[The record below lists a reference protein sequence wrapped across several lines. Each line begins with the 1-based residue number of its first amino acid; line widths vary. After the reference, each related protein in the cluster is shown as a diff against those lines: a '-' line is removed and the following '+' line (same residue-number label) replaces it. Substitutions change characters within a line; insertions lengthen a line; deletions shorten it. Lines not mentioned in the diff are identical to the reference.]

1 MSKDDFRRRRLSV
14 TDQDQMEAQLAAA
27 SVSGSSST
35 PGQRQRRISISMS
48 PEMGQKPKVA
58 LTFPVELVGTFSCHG
73 VEPGRM
79 AGQTHAKINQ
89 DRGCV
94 ASPFAEPEDG
104 SYKQALFCVYDGH
117 GSQGDKASQFTMDK
131 VIQLLE
137 PLLND
142 GMREDEALK
151 TAFLRVDDM
160 LKKDRSIDAELSG
173 TTAVVMLLRK
183 TGETLECWVAWC
195 GDSRAV
201 LAKPRGGG
209 RTYEAEDLSHDQKPD
224 TPAEMARIQAA
235 GGFVSPPETEW
246 GGPARVWIDAEMTL
260 PGLAMARSIGDHLV
274 KTVGVIAEP
283 EVRAGWSSNDLRVSW
298 SVCEGVSVR
307 LSASECV

>member
-1 MSKDDFRRRRLSV
+1 
-14 TDQDQMEAQLAAA
+14 
-27 SVSGSSST
+27 
-35 PGQRQRRISISMS
+35 
-48 PEMGQKPKVA
+48 
-58 LTFPVELVGTFSCHG
+58 
-73 VEPGRM
+73 M

-137 PLLND
+137 PMLND

-160 LKKDRSIDAELSG
+160 LKKDRTIDAELSG

-201 LAKPRGGG
+201 LAKPKGGG
-209 RTYEAEDLSHDQKPD
+209 RAYEAEDLSHDQKPD

-235 GGFVSPPETEW
+235 GGFVSPPEKEW
-246 GGPARVWIDAEMTL
+246 GGPARVWLDAEMTL

-283 EVRAGWSSNDLRVSW
+283 DVCAGWPSMA
-298 SVCEGVSVR
+298 C
-307 LSASECV
+307 